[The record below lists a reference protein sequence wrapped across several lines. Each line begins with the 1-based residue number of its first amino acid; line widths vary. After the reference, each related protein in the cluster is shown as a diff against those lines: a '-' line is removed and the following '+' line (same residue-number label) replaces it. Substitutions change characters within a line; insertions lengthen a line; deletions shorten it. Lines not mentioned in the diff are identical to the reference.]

1 MSDRAYQQLAA
12 RLDELPNGFPKTD
25 NGAELRLLKK
35 LFSPEEASLAAKLR
49 LNLETADQIAARLA
63 NHDLSSYPGSL
74 KQTLKGMARKGLI
87 KAGKIDQG
95 VGFGLLPFVVGI
107 YEMQLGRIDE
117 ELAQLFEDYYLQ
129 AFGEALNE
137 QPKFHRVVP
146 VKETISVSMEVHPYE
161 SASEIVN
168 QSRAWGVMDCICRKQ
183 KALLG
188 DPCNHPL
195 EMCMVFSPVAGAF
208 DHSDTIRAMSQEQAL
223 ETLHKAAQAGLV
235 HTVSNTRA
243 GNHYICNC
251 CTCSCGILRG
261 MADMGIA
268 NVVARSAF
276 VNKVDEELCMACET
290 CVDYCQFDAL
300 HLDHALMQVD
310 TIRCVGCGVCVPACP
325 EAALALVRRPESE
338 ILVVPESE
346 DAWLEERA
354 MARGID
360 INRVL

>member
-1 MSDRAYQQLAA
+1 
-12 RLDELPNGFPKTD
+12 
-25 NGAELRLLKK
+25 
-35 LFSPEEASLAAKLR
+35 
-49 LNLETADQIAARLA
+49 
-63 NHDLSSYPGSL
+63 
-74 KQTLKGMARKGLI
+74 
-87 KAGKIDQG
+87 
-95 VGFGLLPFVVGI
+95 
-107 YEMQLGRIDE
+107 
-117 ELAQLFEDYYLQ
+117 
-129 AFGEALNE
+129 
-137 QPKFHRVVP
+137 
-146 VKETISVSMEVHPYE
+146 
-161 SASEIVN
+161 
-168 QSRAWGVMDCICRKQ
+168 
-183 KALLG
+183 
-188 DPCNHPL
+188 
-195 EMCMVFSPVAGAF
+195 MVFSPVAGAF
-208 DHSDTIRAMSQEQAL
+208 DHSDTIRALSQEQAL

-290 CVDYCQFDAL
+290 CVEYCQFEAL
-300 HLDHALMQVD
+300 HLEHALMQVD

-338 ILVVPESE
+338 ILPVPESE
-346 DAWLEERA
+346 DVWLEERA

>member
-1 MSDRAYQQLAA
+1 
-12 RLDELPNGFPKTD
+12 
-25 NGAELRLLKK
+25 
-35 LFSPEEASLAAKLR
+35 
-49 LNLETADQIAARLA
+49 
-63 NHDLSSYPGSL
+63 
-74 KQTLKGMARKGLI
+74 
-87 KAGKIDQG
+87 
-95 VGFGLLPFVVGI
+95 
-107 YEMQLGRIDE
+107 
-117 ELAQLFEDYYLQ
+117 
-129 AFGEALNE
+129 
-137 QPKFHRVVP
+137 
-146 VKETISVSMEVHPYE
+146 
-161 SASEIVN
+161 
-168 QSRAWGVMDCICRKQ
+168 
-183 KALLG
+183 
-188 DPCNHPL
+188 
-195 EMCMVFSPVAGAF
+195 
-208 DHSDTIRAMSQEQAL
+208 
-223 ETLHKAAQAGLV
+223 
-235 HTVSNTRA
+235 
-243 GNHYICNC
+243 
-251 CTCSCGILRG
+251 